1 LSPLATGKK
10 SICVASTSNM
20 TTLLDELSQLI
31 SALDEN
37 EIEYAV
43 CGGLALTIH
52 GFPRATFDID
62 ILIQAESL
70 EKTYEI
76 VAKKGYDIR
85 GLDISFKE
93 RAVEIRRVS
102 KIDDDGEVLSLDLL
116 LVTPQV
122 QNVWE
127 TKENLDWDNKSLW
140 IVSRKGLIK
149 MKELAGRDKD
159 LIDIG
164 RLKNEEN

>member
-1 LSPLATGKK
+1 LNFKNKMA
-10 SICVASTSNM
+10 
-20 TTLLDELSQLI
+20 TLLDELSQLI
-31 SALDEN
+31 SALEVA

-70 EKTYEI
+70 ENAYEI
-76 VAKKGYDIR
+76 VAEKGYDIR
-85 GLDISFKE
+85 GLDMSFKE

-116 LVTPQV
+116 LVTPKV
-122 QNVWE
+122 QDVWE
-127 TKENLDWDNKSLW
+127 SKEKLMWQDKSLW
-140 IVSRKGLIK
+140 IVSREGLIK
-149 MKELAGRDKD
+149 MKTLAARAKD
-159 LIDIG
+159 LIDID
-164 RLKNEEN
+164 RIKNDES

>member
-1 LSPLATGKK
+1 MA
-10 SICVASTSNM
+10 
-20 TTLLDELSQLI
+20 TLLEELDQLV

-70 EKTYEI
+70 EKAYEI
-76 VAKKGYDIR
+76 AAKKGYHIR

-102 KIDDDGEVLSLDLL
+102 KIDEDGEVISLDLL

-122 QNVWE
+122 EDVWA
-127 TKENLDWDNKSLW
+127 TKEKLISFPHLISKKSHPR
-140 IVSRKGLIK
+140 SR
-149 MKELAGRDKD
+149 RD
-159 LIDIG
+159 L
-164 RLKNEEN
+164 

>member
-1 LSPLATGKK
+1 
-10 SICVASTSNM
+10 M
-20 TTLLDELSQLI
+20 TTLLEELDQLI

-62 ILIQAESL
+62 ILIRAESL
-70 EKTYEI
+70 ERAYEI
-76 VAKKGYDIR
+76 AAERGYDIR

-122 QNVWE
+122 EDVWE
-127 TKENLDWDNKSLW
+127 TKENLLW
-140 IVSRKGLIK
+140 QNRNLSIVSQTGLIK
-149 MKELAGRDKD
+149 MKKLAGRAKD
-159 LIDIG
+159 LIDID
-164 RLKNEEN
+164 RIENEES

>member
-1 LSPLATGKK
+1 MA
-10 SICVASTSNM
+10 
-20 TTLLDELSQLI
+20 TLLQELAEII
-31 SALDEN
+31 SVLNDN

-62 ILIQAESL
+62 ILIKSDSL
-70 EKTYEI
+70 EKAYALAAE
-76 VAKKGYDIR
+76 KGYDIK
-85 GLDISFKE
+85 GLDMSFKE

-122 QNVWE
+122 DDVWE
-127 TKENLDWDNKSLW
+127 TREKLFWENRDLW
-140 IVSRKGLIK
+140 IVSREGLIK
-149 MKELAGRDKD
+149 MKQLAGRAKD
-159 LIDIG
+159 LIDID
-164 RLKNEEN
+164 RLQNEEN

>member
-1 LSPLATGKK
+1 MA
-10 SICVASTSNM
+10 
-20 TTLLDELSQLI
+20 TLLDELSQI
-31 SALDEN
+31 VSALEEN

-70 EKTYEI
+70 DKVYKIAAE
-76 VAKKGYDIR
+76 KGYDIR
-85 GLDISFKE
+85 GLDISFEE

-102 KIDDDGEVLSLDLL
+102 KIDEDGEVISLDLL

-122 QNVWE
+122 EDVWA
-127 TKENLDWDNKSLW
+127 TKEKLIWENRDLS
-140 IVSRKGLIK
+140 IVSRQGLIK
-149 MKELAGRDKD
+149 MKKLAGRHKD
-159 LIDIG
+159 LIDID
-164 RLKNEEN
+164 RIENEES